1 MITPVGSVGKLDI
14 HVPAQPAPRQ
24 APEVPTEKSGTL
36 SHDQVTL
43 KSAGQVDAEKK

>member
-1 MITPVGSVGKLDI
+1 MITPVGSVGKLDVQ
-14 HVPAQPAPRQ
+14 VPAQPAPRP
-24 APEVPTEKSGTL
+24 APQVQTTKSGTL